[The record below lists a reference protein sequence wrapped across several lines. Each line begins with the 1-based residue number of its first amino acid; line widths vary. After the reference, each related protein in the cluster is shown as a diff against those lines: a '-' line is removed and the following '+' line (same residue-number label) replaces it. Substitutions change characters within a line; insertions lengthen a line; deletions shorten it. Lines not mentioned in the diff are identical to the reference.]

1 MLEFKYI
8 DRGLLSLAVFTLCDF
23 DVIISP
29 SIGQVQL
36 SSIGPLKLGFLYSV
50 YLVKFETS

>member
-23 DVIISP
+23 DDIISP

-36 SSIGPLKLGFLYSV
+36 SSTGPLKLVFSFNSV
-50 YLVKFETS
+50 RIC